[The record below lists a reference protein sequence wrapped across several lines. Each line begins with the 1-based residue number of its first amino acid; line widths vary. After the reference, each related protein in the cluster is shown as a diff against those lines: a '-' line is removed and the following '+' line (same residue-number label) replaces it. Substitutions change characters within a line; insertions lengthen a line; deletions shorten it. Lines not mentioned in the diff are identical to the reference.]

1 MVCTLVLCLKW
12 KDMKINNFSAG
23 PSKIPDEIL
32 HNISEDIINYKDL
45 GYSVLE
51 LSHRSSIFE
60 ELVNISK
67 SKITKILNIPDDF
80 EIIFIQGGATFQ
92 NTFIPVNKKSLMND
106 ISFLISGTWGKKTH
120 SDFELYFGNKISSY
134 NIQNVGFDSSLND
147 ISKSDEEYLY
157 LTSNETIEGIQIRDF
172 KNFKDKKLIVDMSS
186 DICSYEF
193 DWSNVTYIYAGAQ
206 KNLGIPGVTICIF
219 KKGFHDESTKTS
231 YLDIK
236 NHILKNSSFNTAP
249 TFSIYVLAK
258 MLDWILNSGGIKK
271 IEHDNSARANKL
283 YQFLDENN
291 DYFQL
296 LAPKNLRSYSNIVFD
311 FKDASKT
318 QKFLNHCVE
327 NGFIGLNGH
336 RSVGGIR
343 VSNYNSI
350 TDDMIDNFLVLLE
363 DFVK

>member
-1 MVCTLVLCLKW
+1 
-12 KDMKINNFSAG
+12 MKINNFSAG
-23 PSKIPDEIL
+23 PSKIPNEIL
-32 HNISEDIINYKDL
+32 QNISEDIINYKDL
-45 GYSVLE
+45 GHSVLE

-67 SKITKILNIPDDF
+67 SKITNILNIPDDF

-92 NTFIPVNKKSLMND
+92 NTFIPVNNKSLMNN

-120 SDFELYFGNKISSY
+120 SDFELYFGNKISNY
-134 NIQNVGFDSSLND
+134 NIQDIGYENSLNG
-147 ISKSDEEYLY
+147 ISKSNEEYLY

-172 KNFKDKKLIVDMSS
+172 SNFKNKKLIVDMSS

-193 DWSNVTYIYAGAQ
+193 DWTNLSYIYAGAQ

-236 NHILKNSSFNTAP
+236 NHILKNSSFNTPP
-249 TFSIYVLAK
+249 TFSIYVLTK

-271 IEHDNSARANKL
+271 IENNNSIRANKL
-283 YQFLDENN
+283 YQFLDENG
-291 DYFQL
+291 DYFQS
-296 LAPKNLRSYSNIVFD
+296 LAPENLRSHSNIVFD
-311 FKDASKT
+311 FKESSET

-350 TDDMIDNFLVLLE
+350 TDDMIDDFLVLLE

>member
-1 MVCTLVLCLKW
+1 
-12 KDMKINNFSAG
+12 MKINNFSAG
-23 PSKIPDEIL
+23 PSKIPNEIL
-32 HNISEDIINYKDL
+32 ENISEDIIDYNGL

-51 LSHRSSIFE
+51 LSHRSSLFE

-67 SKITKILNIPDDF
+67 SKLSKILNIPNDY

-92 NTFIPVNKKSLMND
+92 NTFIPANKVSLNNNL
-106 ISFLISGTWGKKTH
+106 SFLISGTWGQKTH
-120 SDFELYFGNKISSY
+120 ADFELYFANKILNY
-134 NIQNVGFDSSLND
+134 NIQNVGFDTAIND
-147 ISKSDEEYLY
+147 LIKSEEEYLY

-172 KNFKDKKLIVDMSS
+172 KTFKNKKLIVDMSS

-193 DWSNVTYIYAGAQ
+193 DWNNLSYVYAGAQ

-219 KKGFHDESTKTS
+219 KRGFYDGINQTS

-236 NHILKNSSFNTAP
+236 NHILKNSSFNTPP
-249 TFSIYVLAK
+249 TFSIYVLTK

-271 IEHDNSARANKL
+271 IEHNNSIRANKL
-283 YQFLDENN
+283 YQFLDKN
-291 DYFQL
+291 DEYFQL
-296 LAPKNLRSYSNIVFD
+296 LAPQNLRSYSNIVFD
-311 FKDASKT
+311 FKDRSKT
-318 QKFLNHCVE
+318 QKFLNHCLE

-336 RSVGGIR
+336 RSIGGIR

-350 TDDMIDNFLVLLE
+350 TDVMIDDLLVLLE

>member
-1 MVCTLVLCLKW
+1 
-12 KDMKINNFSAG
+12 MKINNFSAG
-23 PSKIPDEIL
+23 PSKIPNEIL
-32 HNISEDIINYKDL
+32 ENISEDIIDYKDL

-51 LSHRSSIFE
+51 LSHRSSVFE

-92 NTFIPVNKKSLMND
+92 NTFIPVNNKSLMNN

-120 SDFELYFGNKISSY
+120 SDFEIYFGNKISNY
-134 NIQNVGFDSSLND
+134 NIQDIGYENSLKD

-172 KNFKDKKLIVDMSS
+172 KNFKNKKLIVDMSS

-193 DWSNVTYIYAGAQ
+193 DWSNLSYIYAGAQ

-219 KKGFHDESTKTS
+219 KKDFHDESTKTS

-236 NHILKNSSFNTAP
+236 NHILKNSSFNTPP
-249 TFSIYVLAK
+249 TFSIYVLTK
-258 MLDWILNSGGIKK
+258 VLDWILNSGGIKK
-271 IEHDNSARANKL
+271 IENNNSIRANKL
-283 YQFLDENN
+283 YQFLDEND

-296 LAPKNLRSYSNIVFD
+296 LAPKNLRSNSNIVFE
-311 FKDASKT
+311 FKEGSKT

-350 TDDMIDNFLVLLE
+350 TDVMIDDLLVLLE

>member
-1 MVCTLVLCLKW
+1 
-12 KDMKINNFSAG
+12 MKINNFSAG
-23 PSKIPDEIL
+23 PSKIPYDVL
-32 HNISEDIINYKDL
+32 QNISEDIIDYKDL

-51 LSHRSSIFE
+51 LSHRSDIFE
-60 ELVNISK
+60 ELINISK

-80 EIIFIQGGATFQ
+80 EIIFMQGGATFQ
-92 NTFIPVNKKSLMND
+92 NTFIPVNKKSLMNN

-120 SDFELYFGNKISSY
+120 SDFELYFGNKILNY
-134 NIQNVGFDSSLND
+134 NLQDAGFENSVID

-172 KNFKDKKLIVDMSS
+172 KNFKNKKLIVDMSS
-186 DICSYEF
+186 DLCSYEF
-193 DWSNVTYIYAGAQ
+193 DWSNLNYIYAGAQ

-219 KKGFHDESTKTS
+219 KQGFNDESTKTS

-236 NHILKNSSFNTAP
+236 NHILKNSSFNTPP
-249 TFSIYVLAK
+249 TFSIYVLTK

-271 IEHDNSARANKL
+271 IEKSNSIRANKI
-283 YQFLDENN
+283 YNFLDEND
-291 DYFQL
+291 DYFHL
-296 LAPKNLRSYSNIVFD
+296 LAPQKLRSYSNIVFD
-311 FKDASKT
+311 FKDSSKT
-318 QKFLNHCVE
+318 KKFLNHCVE

-350 TDDMIDNFLVLLE
+350 TDDMIDDFLVLLE

>member
-1 MVCTLVLCLKW
+1 
-12 KDMKINNFSAG
+12 MKINNFSAG
-23 PSKIPDEIL
+23 PSKIPNEIL
-32 HNISEDIINYKDL
+32 ENISEDIIDYKDL

-51 LSHRSSIFE
+51 LSHRSSVFE

-92 NTFIPVNKKSLMND
+92 NTFIPVNNKSLMNN

-120 SDFELYFGNKISSY
+120 SDFELYFGNKILNY
-134 NIQNVGFDSSLND
+134 NIQDIGYENSLKD

-172 KNFKDKKLIVDMSS
+172 KSFKNKNLIVDMSS

-193 DWSNVTYIYAGAQ
+193 DWSNLSYIYAGAQ

-219 KKGFHDESTKTS
+219 KKDFHDESTKTS

-236 NHILKNSSFNTAP
+236 NHILKNSSFNTPP
-249 TFSIYVLAK
+249 TFSIYILNKV
-258 MLDWILNSGGIKK
+258 LDWILNSGGIKK
-271 IEHDNSARANKL
+271 IENNNSMRANKL
-283 YQFLDENN
+283 YQFLDEND

-311 FKDASKT
+311 FKEGSKT
-318 QKFLNHCVE
+318 QKFLNHCVK

-350 TDDMIDNFLVLLE
+350 TDDMIDDFLVLLE

>member
-1 MVCTLVLCLKW
+1 
-12 KDMKINNFSAG
+12 
-23 PSKIPDEIL
+23 
-32 HNISEDIINYKDL
+32 
-45 GYSVLE
+45 
-51 LSHRSSIFE
+51 
-60 ELVNISK
+60 
-67 SKITKILNIPDDF
+67 
-80 EIIFIQGGATFQ
+80 
-92 NTFIPVNKKSLMND
+92 
-106 ISFLISGTWGKKTH
+106 
-120 SDFELYFGNKISSY
+120 
-134 NIQNVGFDSSLND
+134 
-147 ISKSDEEYLY
+147 
-157 LTSNETIEGIQIRDF
+157 
-172 KNFKDKKLIVDMSS
+172 MSS

-193 DWSNVTYIYAGAQ
+193 DWSNVSYIYAGAQ

-219 KKGFHDESTKTS
+219 KQGFHDEDTKTS

-271 IEHDNSARANKL
+271 IEHDNSTRANKL
-283 YQFLDENN
+283 YQFLDENS

-296 LAPKNLRSYSNIVFD
+296 QAPKNLRSYSNIVFD
-311 FKDASKT
+311 FKDGSKT

-350 TDDMIDNFLVLLE
+350 TDDMIDDFLVLLE
-363 DFVK
+363 DFIK